1 MNTLI
6 TMTRIAAELL
16 TLDDG
21 TTYLLAWNSECLSTA
36 TTTVNVSLVET
47 HSDGTTTL
55 SPVDAWH
62 GLSDARIGARC
73 HHRAVIAPPAP
84 PEPFCDGCGRPTTF
98 AEPLCDVC
106 GDMTGRNE

>member
-1 MNTLI
+1 MNALT
-6 TMTRIAAELL
+6 TAPQIAAELL

-21 TTYLLAWNSECLSTA
+21 TTYLLAWNAECLSTA
-36 TTTVNVSLVET
+36 TTTVTVSLVET

-55 SPVDAWH
+55 SPVDSWH
-62 GLSDARIGARC
+62 GLFDARTGARW
-73 HHRAVIAPPAP
+73 HHRTVIAPPAP
-84 PEPFCDGCGRPTTF
+84 PGPFCDGCGRSTTP